1 MANTIKTTNRT
12 IEVAVVDADYMMP
25 IKLNVQSV
33 VFIPGTILKGDN
45 YVYIIENNSDSSVKI
60 LLTSTITQTEPRA
73 WIFNQRLQLG
83 FIYANGV
90 FDTGA
95 KVIFN
100 IGEIHP
106 GNNAINMEMR
116 LKLCA
121 EVAIP

>member
-60 LLTSTITQTEPRA
+60 LLTSTIIQTEPRF

-83 FIYANGV
+83 FVYADGV

-100 IGEIHP
+100 IGEIHR
-106 GNNAINMEMR
+106 GNDAWTPEMKM
-116 LKLCA
+116 KLSQ
-121 EVAIP
+121 ETAIP